1 MEVDRNR
8 INAIL
13 YPLGSFA
20 TFAIATIMAVHGA
33 IAGSGNTGWSIHP
46 SIALMLS
53 PLFMLIAMFSAVACA
68 WLMGK
73 VPCKRPMG
81 LTAAVL
87 LSLILSW
94 GISFKLFAYMD
105 GR

>member
-1 MEVDRNR
+1 MQVDRNR
-8 INAIL
+8 ISATL
-13 YPLGSFA
+13 YPLGTFA
-20 TFAIATIMAVHGA
+20 TVVVATIMAAHGA
-33 IAGSGNTGWSIHP
+33 IAGSGSKGWSIHP

-68 WLMGK
+68 WVMGK
-73 VPCKRPMG
+73 VPCKRAMG

-87 LSLILSW
+87 LSFILSW

-105 GR
+105 GH